1 MVAITND
8 YVLYYRI
15 HFGKTCV
22 KKLWKNYEGTDH
34 RTHYLQTEKAGFSL
48 FIKML
53 RGSDIKAVPIYMK
66 GDQKMKVPN
75 SSWQAKQLWSVATG
89 ATE

>member
-1 MVAITND
+1 MGHGRYTND

-22 KKLWKNYEGTDH
+22 KKLWKDCEGTDPK
-34 RTHYLQTEKAGFSL
+34 THYLQAGFSL

-53 RGSDIKAVPIYMK
+53 RGVM
-66 GDQKMKVPN
+66 
-75 SSWQAKQLWSVATG
+75 
-89 ATE
+89 